1 MDTMIAVGNQAGV
14 RLNCACARLSVI
26 RHWMEVIVFCHFPP
40 LYCIITIVIPLLFSL
55 FMPSIFLDY
64 YNLVFIM

>member
-40 LYCIITIVIPLLFSL
+40 LYCIITIVIPLCSL
-55 FMPSIFLDY
+55 FYALNFLDY

>member
-14 RLNCACARLSVI
+14 WLNCACARLSVI

-40 LYCIITIVIPLLFSL
+40 LYCIITIVIPLCSL
-55 FMPSIFLDY
+55 FYALNFLDY